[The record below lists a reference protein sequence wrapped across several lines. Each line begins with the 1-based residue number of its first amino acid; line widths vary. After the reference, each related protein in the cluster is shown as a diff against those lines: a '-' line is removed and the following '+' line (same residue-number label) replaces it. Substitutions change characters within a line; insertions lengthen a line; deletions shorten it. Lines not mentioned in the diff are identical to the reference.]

1 MGSGYTF
8 DFSWLPGDF
17 HLYLRAALVTLEI
30 FVYSAIFS
38 FALGLLV
45 GTALT
50 SSKPWVRAPFRVYV
64 EIFRLTPPLLQIVTI
79 FFLIPILLGV
89 DISALWSGV
98 IALSLNYAAFFAE
111 IFRAGITSLP
121 RGQWEAASAMGL
133 THTRTLRRI
142 ILPQAVRNMLPPI
155 GSMLVSL
162 TKDTSLVSVIGVAE
176 LLNASQSIGA
186 STFRNIEA
194 LLVASLF
201 YLVINL
207 PIATAVT
214 WWHKK
219 KVINA

>member
-1 MGSGYTF
+1 MGTGYTF
-8 DFSWLPGDF
+8 DFSWLSSDYR
-17 HLYLRAALVTLEI
+17 LYLRAALVTLEI
-30 FVYSAIFS
+30 FAYSAVFS
-38 FALGLLV
+38 FALGLAV

-50 SSKPWVRAPFRVYV
+50 STRPWIRTPFRIYV

-79 FFLIPILLGV
+79 FFLIPILTGI
-89 DISALWSGV
+89 DISALWSGI

-133 THTRTLRRI
+133 THLRTLRRI
-142 ILPQAVRNMLPPI
+142 ILPQAIRNMLPPV

-201 YLVINL
+201 YLAINL
-207 PIATAVT
+207 PIAMAVT

-219 KVINA
+219 KVIDA

>member
-1 MGSGYTF
+1 MNSGYSF

-17 HLYLRAALVTLEI
+17 HLYLRAALITIEI
-30 FVYSAIFS
+30 FLYSGVCS
-38 FALGLLV
+38 LVLGLLV

-50 SSKPWVRAPFRVYV
+50 SGHVWIRTPFRIYV

-79 FFLIPILLGV
+79 FFLIPILIGI
-89 DISALWSGV
+89 DISALWSGI

-121 RGQWEAASAMGL
+121 RGQWEAASAMGM
-133 THTRTLRRI
+133 TPTRTLRRI
-142 ILPQAVRNMLPPI
+142 ILPQAVRNMLPPV

-162 TKDTSLVSVIGVAE
+162 VKDTSLVSVIGVAE

-201 YLVINL
+201 YLAINL

-214 WWHKK
+214 SWHKR
-219 KVINA
+219 KVIDA

>member
-1 MGSGYTF
+1 MGSGYQF
-8 DFSWLPGDF
+8 DFSWVPTDL

-30 FVYSAIFS
+30 FVYSGVFS
-38 FALGLLV
+38 FVLGLGV
-45 GTALT
+45 GVALT
-50 SSKPWVRAPFRVYV
+50 NSRRWVRTPFRIYV

-133 THTRTLRRI
+133 TGTRTLRRI
-142 ILPQAVRNMLPPI
+142 ILPQAVRNMLPPV

-201 YLVINL
+201 YLAINL

-214 WWHKK
+214 WWHRR
-219 KVINA
+219 KVIDA

>member
-1 MGSGYTF
+1 MGSGYQF
-8 DFSWLPGDF
+8 DFSWVPTDL
-17 HLYLRAALVTLEI
+17 HLYLRAALVTIEI
-30 FVYSAIFS
+30 FVYSGVCS
-38 FALGLLV
+38 FVLGLGV
-45 GTALT
+45 GVALT
-50 SSKPWVRAPFRVYV
+50 SSRRWVRTPFRIYV

-133 THTRTLRRI
+133 TATRTLRRI
-142 ILPQAVRNMLPPI
+142 ILPQAVRNMLPPV

-201 YLVINL
+201 YLAINL

-214 WWHKK
+214 WWHRR
-219 KVINA
+219 KVIDA

>member
-1 MGSGYTF
+1 MGYTF
-8 DFSWLPGDF
+8 DFSWLPGDL
-17 HLYLRAALVTLEI
+17 HLYLRAALITLEI
-30 FVYSAIFS
+30 FVYSGVVS
-38 FALGLLV
+38 FVLGLLV

-50 SSKPWVRAPFRVYV
+50 SSHAYVRTPFRIYV

-79 FFLIPILLGV
+79 FFLIPILVGV
-89 DISALWSGV
+89 DISALWSGI

-111 IFRAGITSLP
+111 IFRAGITALP
-121 RGQWEAASAMGL
+121 RGQWEAAAAMGL
-133 THTRTLRRI
+133 TPTRTLRRI
-142 ILPQAVRNMLPPI
+142 ILPQAVRNMLPPV

-201 YLVINL
+201 YLAINL
-207 PIATAVT
+207 PIATAVN
-214 WWHKK
+214 WWHRK
-219 KVINA
+219 KVIDA

>member
-1 MGSGYTF
+1 MGTDYTF
-8 DFSWLPGDF
+8 DFSWLPGDI
-17 HLYLRAALVTLEI
+17 HLYLRAALITLEI
-30 FVYSAIFS
+30 FVYSGVLS
-38 FALGLLV
+38 FVLGLAV

-50 SSKPWVRAPFRVYV
+50 SRHAWVRTPFRIYV

-79 FFLIPILLGV
+79 FFLIPILTGV
-89 DISALWSGV
+89 DISALWSGI
-98 IALSLNYAAFFAE
+98 IALTLNYAAFFAE

-121 RGQWEAASAMGL
+121 RGQWEAAAAMGL
-133 THTRTLRRI
+133 TPLRTLRRV
-142 ILPQAVRNMLPPI
+142 ILPQAVRNMLPPV

-201 YLVINL
+201 YLAINL
-207 PIATAVT
+207 PIATAVN
-214 WWHKK
+214 WWHRR
-219 KVINA
+219 KVIDA